1 MSQANSF
8 QPWKQ
13 TLPVGLPSNLSSA
26 IFGAGGGA
34 VGYGKAAAQ
43 PQPPPSIPNQQQQPS
58 SGAGACPPL
67 QPSPSSSSSSSSAS
81 STVPAHGAERGRR
94 EMSLL
99 PGAPAAGGPPHGG
112 GGSLSSFHSTGSTAA
127 IHNGTGSDFL
137 AQVAVNK
144 LKLGKLNTSY
154 ELTAAAAAAAA
165 TNQPIATPSDDGG
178 GLHDL
183 GSDPNVAAMRTLL
196 ANAAGQTGT
205 GPLGDKEREHQIQ
218 QLFEKTVSD
227 NTKKQIVEILDKIS
241 VLRPPERLLLYLR
254 MPGGY
259 PETDPLR
266 QSQNPLGTRL
276 EINHTINWVRSH
288 LEHDPNV
295 SIPKQEVYDDYVA
308 YCARINIK
316 PLSTADFGKVMKQVF
331 PGIRPRRLGTR
342 GHSRY
347 CYAAMRKATKLPTPK
362 LPDLTDPN
370 GGPSELKNGGG
381 GGGNGG
387 NSANLSDEESWKVIK
402 TWAEAMLPA
411 CFDSIND
418 LAAFI
423 AKNNLN
429 SPTGNTSRQQLQ
441 KKILQREMKEK
452 RKLSAVAL
460 KKRRKKRRRTI
471 STSIS
476 EATSEL
482 RNGTPEADCSQQ
494 PEAFG
499 LAGTVS
505 TKQTATIGQQ
515 QQQPQPLHPSSMV
528 QHQLLLQQHM
538 IKREQQDCLDED
550 NNNTTTS
557 GALGAGAASGKLLI
571 LQRQQQQQQST
582 NLNCDSR
589 GDTGAFESIGKELLA
604 AASYSGDAQV
614 HGQSLMGPTNHL
626 PPTPPQSLQ
635 QPQLIHQRLLEAG
648 EDMRTSQ
655 EQTSFLGNVYCKKVR
670 QAQQLKAVQQQQQQ
684 QQQQLQQQ
692 LQQQH
697 LAPPHP
703 LHQQQLFFP
712 NRPASA
718 SKRQLSNSLGY
729 ASRQKRLKLLQARQ
743 QRSLESQNNSAPR
756 YDEQGNLIL
765 IESQDPSRDEFIIP
779 RERVISICN
788 MDKNALD
795 DYLNCEGGGDDEENS
810 QDQDQELL
818 KYFPQEEEED
828 TVLANVG
835 GVQPSSVGLGSAT
848 PTSTTTQDADTTTG
862 GYGGTLADDCEQKLC
877 QIRMILEKNQS
888 NQNKQQ
894 QQSMAGAQLGNA
906 SSGSSAA
913 CTAGYEHQSGMSL
926 PAGSA
931 AASLAML
938 SQRHNTHGGA
948 TVSVPEPSASGKQK
962 FCGTLDLK
970 QCSASSS
977 GGTIDGGTGY
987 ELAGGP
993 STMALQ
999 SPTARR
1005 RNCSFVPISQP
1016 SSGGKQH
1023 LHQQQHQTPNV
1034 SPFVS
1039 PRSTPI
1045 HRKPPKGPS
1054 NSGHT
1059 LNMLEAK
1066 LNHQLQQQQQQQLQS
1081 SGGPF
1086 LQQHLHHQQQQHQPQ
1101 HQQQQSFRSSGS
1113 VYIKNELPASAPPSP
1128 SLMQPFRF
1136 VSSMGSAGAG
1146 GGSLNCGALL
1156 SQPTA
1161 FQPIAGPHQ
1170 QQLQTANINSSTT
1183 TTTTPGGLPMS
1194 LESRSSSVPLI
1205 PNYDSY
1211 CNSSYNSVSQTPV
1224 PSEYDDFTDTGILDM
1239 LTEQSSAQLNSSSSI
1254 KIEDTELSMLPA
1266 DLLDQQQ
1273 TLQNQDQDRASSGGG
1288 GFYSRGVG
1296 GDGSG
1301 SIFNIISR
1309 SVPSTPLP
1317 MLGGGGMFGAPAGGK
1332 LGAIFAGNGAGT
1344 ILGNAMGSR
1353 GRSMFELPKSVPSTP
1368 IMLGAGGGGG
1378 GDGSCQDIPRMF
1390 QFSPEPSRDFLI
1402 NGNSVDRSKSSSAAS
1417 ASNFYSSTL
1426 GSVSGGSGGGSGLTG
1441 GTTGLGVA
1449 SVTSVTDA
1457 NGNVVSGSELTSLP
1471 TQTGGVSVSGGNG
1484 VRSSCTMHST
1494 GSAGNHH
1501 HHASGAHPEP
1511 PTADMANLTD
1521 GIEGLSSDLDAVT
1534 DSMIDSDILQNL

>member
-1 MSQANSF
+1 
-8 QPWKQ
+8 
-13 TLPVGLPSNLSSA
+13 
-26 IFGAGGGA
+26 
-34 VGYGKAAAQ
+34 
-43 PQPPPSIPNQQQQPS
+43 
-58 SGAGACPPL
+58 
-67 QPSPSSSSSSSSAS
+67 
-81 STVPAHGAERGRR
+81 
-94 EMSLL
+94 
-99 PGAPAAGGPPHGG
+99 
-112 GGSLSSFHSTGSTAA
+112 
-127 IHNGTGSDFL
+127 
-137 AQVAVNK
+137 
-144 LKLGKLNTSY
+144 
-154 ELTAAAAAAAA
+154 
-165 TNQPIATPSDDGG
+165 
-178 GLHDL
+178 
-183 GSDPNVAAMRTLL
+183 
-196 ANAAGQTGT
+196 
-205 GPLGDKEREHQIQ
+205 
-218 QLFEKTVSD
+218 
-227 NTKKQIVEILDKIS
+227 
-241 VLRPPERLLLYLR
+241 
-254 MPGGY
+254 
-259 PETDPLR
+259 
-266 QSQNPLGTRL
+266 
-276 EINHTINWVRSH
+276 
-288 LEHDPNV
+288 
-295 SIPKQEVYDDYVA
+295 
-308 YCARINIK
+308 
-316 PLSTADFGKVMKQVF
+316 
-331 PGIRPRRLGTR
+331 
-342 GHSRY
+342 
-347 CYAAMRKATKLPTPK
+347 
-362 LPDLTDPN
+362 
-370 GGPSELKNGGG
+370 
-381 GGGNGG
+381 
-387 NSANLSDEESWKVIK
+387 
-402 TWAEAMLPA
+402 MLPA
-411 CFDSIND
+411 CFGSIND

-429 SPTGNTSRQQLQ
+429 SPTGNTGSRQQLQ

-476 EATSEL
+476 ETASEL
-482 RNGTPEADCSQQ
+482 RNGTPPEADCNQQ
-494 PEAFG
+494 PETFG
-499 LAGTVS
+499 LPGTVS

-515 QQQPQPLHPSSMV
+515 QQQQHLHPPSMV
-528 QHQLLLQQHM
+528 DHQLLLQQHM

-557 GALGAGAASGKLLI
+557 GALAAGAASGKLLI
-571 LQRQQQQQQST
+571 LQRQQQQST
-582 NLNCDSR
+582 NLNCDNR
-589 GDTGAFESIGKELLA
+589 TDTGAFESIGKELLA

-635 QPQLIHQRLLEAG
+635 QPQLIHQRLLEGG
-648 EDMRTSQ
+648 EEMRSPQ
-655 EQTSFLGNVYCKKVR
+655 EQPSFLSNVYCKKVR

-684 QQQQLQQQ
+684 QQLQQQLQQQ
-692 LQQQH
+692 QQQQH

-712 NRPASA
+712 NRPSSA
-718 SKRQLSNSLGY
+718 SKRQLTNSLGY

-795 DYLNCEGGGDDEENS
+795 DYLNCDDEENS

-835 GVQPSSVGLGSAT
+835 GGQSSSSVGFGPTT

-862 GYGGTLADDCEQKLC
+862 GYGGPLGDDCEQKLF

-888 NQNKQQ
+888 NQNKQM
-894 QQSMAGAQLGNA
+894 QQSMAEAQLANA
-906 SSGSSAA
+906 SSSGSSASCA
-913 CTAGYEHQSGMSL
+913 ATGFEHQSGMSL

-938 SQRHNTHGGA
+938 SQRHNTHGGSSGS
-948 TVSVPEPSASGKQK
+948 TVSVPEPSGATAGGKQK

-970 QCSASSS
+970 QSSG
-977 GGTIDGGTGY
+977 GGTIDGGGTGY
-987 ELAGGP
+987 ELGGGGP
-993 STMALQ
+993 SSMVLQ

-1005 RNCSFVPISQP
+1005 RNCSFVPISHP
-1016 SSGGKQH
+1016 ISSGKQH
-1023 LHQQQHQTPNV
+1023 LHQQQQQQQQQQHQTPNV

-1045 HRKPPKGPS
+1045 HRKPPKGPT
-1054 NSGHT
+1054 NAGHT

-1066 LNHQLQQQQQQQLQS
+1066 LNHQLQQQQQQQLPS

-1086 LQQHLHHQQQQHQPQ
+1086 LQQHLHHQQQQQQQ
-1101 HQQQQSFRSSGS
+1101 HQQQHSFRSSGS

-1136 VSSMGSAGAG
+1136 VSSMASG
-1146 GGSLNCGALL
+1146 GGLNCGPLL
-1156 SQPTA
+1156 SQPTV
-1161 FQPIAGPHQ
+1161 FQPIGGGPHQ

-1183 TTTTPGGLPMS
+1183 TTTTPGGLPMT
-1194 LESRSSSVPLI
+1194 LEARSSSVPLL

-1239 LTEQSSAQLNSSSSI
+1239 LTEQSSTAQLTSTSSI
-1254 KIEDTELSMLPA
+1254 KIEDAAELSMLSA

-1273 TLQNQDQDRASSGGG
+1273 TLQSQDQDRAASSAGG
-1288 GFYSRGVG
+1288 GFYSRAG

-1317 MLGGGGMFGAPAGGK
+1317 MLGGGGMFGGPGAGGGK
-1332 LGAIFAGNGAGT
+1332 LGSSFAGNGGGAIVG
-1344 ILGNAMGSR
+1344 GMGSR

-1368 IMLGAGGGGG
+1368 IMLGGGG

-1417 ASNFYSSTL
+1417 ASNFYSSAL
-1426 GSVSGGSGGGSGLTG
+1426 GSVSGGGGGNGGGGLTG
-1441 GTTGLGVA
+1441 ANGLGIA
-1449 SVTSVTDA
+1449 SVTGVTDA
-1457 NGNVVSGSELTSLP
+1457 NGNVVSGSDMASLP
-1471 TQTGGVSVSGGNG
+1471 TRAGGVSVSGGGGNG
-1484 VRSSCTMHST
+1484 VGSSCSMHAT
-1494 GSAGNHH
+1494 GSNSNHH
-1501 HHASGAHPEP
+1501 HHHAASAHPEP

>member
-499 LAGTVS
+499 LAGT
-505 TKQTATIGQQ
+505 
-515 QQQPQPLHPSSMV
+515 
-528 QHQLLLQQHM
+528 LLLQQHM

-913 CTAGYEHQSGMSL
+913 CTAGYEH
-926 PAGSA
+926 
-931 AASLAML
+931 
-938 SQRHNTHGGA
+938 H
-948 TVSVPEPSASGKQK
+948 
-962 FCGTLDLK
+962 
-970 QCSASSS
+970 
-977 GGTIDGGTGY
+977 
-987 ELAGGP
+987 
-993 STMALQ
+993 
-999 SPTARR
+999 
-1005 RNCSFVPISQP
+1005 
-1016 SSGGKQH
+1016 
-1023 LHQQQHQTPNV
+1023 
-1034 SPFVS
+1034 
-1039 PRSTPI
+1039 
-1045 HRKPPKGPS
+1045 
-1054 NSGHT
+1054 
-1059 LNMLEAK
+1059 
-1066 LNHQLQQQQQQQLQS
+1066 
-1081 SGGPF
+1081 
-1086 LQQHLHHQQQQHQPQ
+1086 
-1101 HQQQQSFRSSGS
+1101 
-1113 VYIKNELPASAPPSP
+1113 
-1128 SLMQPFRF
+1128 
-1136 VSSMGSAGAG
+1136 MGSAGAG